1 MNIKKLKRVKK
12 DHSLVTVFAAIAGNI
27 LVAIVKFIAAWIS
40 GSSAMLSE
48 GIHSL
53 VDTGDGILVLYGMK
67 SAKKKPDIDHPF
79 GYGKKLYFFTFI
91 VAILIFALGGCLS
104 IYKGINSW
112 INADTIVLKDLILN
126 YIVLIISMIIEGSSL
141 FVAIK
146 NFNKERGKVSVIE
159 FIQETKNPSH
169 FIIAFEDSAAEL
181 GLVIAFFG
189 IFLSQITGIIY
200 FDAAASVL
208 IGLILISVSA
218 ILFYE
223 TEGLLIGEGLNADQ
237 ITRVVKIV
245 EDNKNVRVCG
255 QVRSLYMGP
264 DNMILT
270 LDVNFD
276 QKTTANAILRS
287 IDDIEAGIK
296 KELPEAKNIF
306 IEVESLKS
314 TQKQKTKQEKLI
326 QEETED
332 SQ

>member
-1 MNIKKLKRVKK
+1 MNIKKWKRLKKN
-12 DHSLVTVFAAIAGNI
+12 HSLITVFAAIAGNI

-53 VDTGDGILVLYGMK
+53 VDTGDGLLVLYGMK
-67 SAKKKPDIDHPF
+67 AAKKKPDIDHPF

-112 INADTIVLKDLILN
+112 IFANSIVLKDLMLN
-126 YIVLIISMIIEGSSL
+126 YVVLIISMIIEGSSL

-146 NFNKERGKVSVIE
+146 NFNNERGKESVVG
-159 FIQETKNPSH
+159 FIRETKNPSN

-189 IFLSQITGIIY
+189 ISLSQITGIIY
-200 FDAAASVL
+200 FDAAASIL
-208 IGLILISVSA
+208 IGLILISVSI

-237 ITRVVKIV
+237 IKQVVEIV
-245 EDNKNVRVCG
+245 EENKNVRVCG

-276 QKTTANAILRS
+276 QRTTANAILRS
-287 IDDIEAGIK
+287 IDDIEAEIK
-296 KELPEAKNIF
+296 RKLPEAKHIF
-306 IEVESLKS
+306 IEVESLKV
-314 TQKQKTKQEKLI
+314 TQKQKTDQEKLI
-326 QEETED
+326 QEEE
-332 SQ
+332 QENQ